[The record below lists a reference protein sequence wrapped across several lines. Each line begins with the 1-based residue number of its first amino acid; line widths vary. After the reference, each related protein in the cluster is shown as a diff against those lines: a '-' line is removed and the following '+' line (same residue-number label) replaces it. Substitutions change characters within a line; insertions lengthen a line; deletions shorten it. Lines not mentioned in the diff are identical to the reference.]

1 MDLSTIVIP
10 LHAIAASLVVLLAPV
25 NIVRRRKDRAHKAI
39 GRTWVV
45 SMYVVC
51 VSGMFIYTLDGAFTI
66 FHALAIFTFATTT
79 LGVLAIRRGL
89 VRAHIG
95 NMIGSWIG
103 ALFAG
108 GFAAFVPGRYI
119 PSLAV
124 EQPAVLWGTILAI
137 VILTTVWVSLVLTRL
152 GRPRRSAA
160 RAQASTGSR

>member
-1 MDLSTIVIP
+1 M
-10 LHAIAASLVVLLAPV
+10 
-25 NIVRRRKDRAHKAI
+25 I
-39 GRTWVV
+39 GHTRVV
-45 SMYVVC
+45 SMYAVC

-89 VRAHIG
+89 VRAHVG

-124 EQPAVLWGTILAI
+124 EQPAVLWGTIIAI
-137 VILTTVWVSLVLTRL
+137 VIVATVWVVLVLTRL
-152 GRPRRSAA
+152 RRTPRRAVSATI
-160 RAQASTGSR
+160 REQAPSDSR